1 MDLDLALRI
10 EKPPSLKDSSTS
22 DERKEYEKWDRSNRM
37 CLMVIKH
44 DIPEVYRGTVSEEI
58 TSAKDF
64 LAEIEKRFVKS
75 EKAEA
80 SALLQSLTSMR
91 YQGNGNVREYIMEM
105 SNIASKLKAL
115 KLQLQEDLYILF

>member
-1 MDLDLALRI
+1 
-10 EKPPSLKDSSTS
+10 
-22 DERKEYEKWDRSNRM
+22 M
-37 CLMVIKH
+37 CVMVIKRG
-44 DIPEVYRGTVSEEI
+44 IPEVYRGTVSEEI

-64 LAEIEKRFVKS
+64 LADIEKRFLKS

-80 SALLQSLTSMR
+80 SALLQSLTFMR

-115 KLQLQEDLYILF
+115 KLELQEDLLVHFILNSLPIQFGQFKISYN